1 MKEREKELRW
11 GINRRKSAQKELF
24 LQSHQGAKSIE
35 GSFLLLLGLSF
46 FRGPLLNQSYQR
58 KDLVYEYVRVWKMC
72 ILPRWQSWVRTWWP
86 VWPFPPPSQLAVDAL
101 ERETAKSAPRSPK
114 VVWRFP
120 TGIKIYIR
128 IKENSFFFSLLNSL
142 LYCITNN
149 ESGMNERRMKLRRI
163 HIFPHLVSDLCK
175 Q

>member
-58 KDLVYEYVRVWKMC
+58 KDLVYEYVRV
-72 ILPRWQSWVRTWWP
+72 
-86 VWPFPPPSQLAVDAL
+86 
-101 ERETAKSAPRSPK
+101 
-114 VVWRFP
+114 
-120 TGIKIYIR
+120 
-128 IKENSFFFSLLNSL
+128 
-142 LYCITNN
+142 
-149 ESGMNERRMKLRRI
+149 
-163 HIFPHLVSDLCK
+163 
-175 Q
+175 